1 MLRRREILFAKR
13 AVVSSGL
20 NPIGTPATIASGD
33 SGGTSVA
40 SIGITGNT
48 VAAGKTLVVIAVGQD
63 PSTHSIADDAGNTWV
78 SLGLSQAASGPV
90 VNHTV
95 FVCYNSLAISA
106 GQTITVTQNVSNRRT
121 AWLFFSV
128 DMGGGTPAL
137 DFQFTPTNGGAGDR
151 NQTTGTLA
159 TADEFVFVPVVVQ
172 SAANSSTVS
181 MTGFTAFVGSTG
193 IGSGSSNPR
202 LHVFWQIVSSTA
214 AITASPRLSDN
225 TKDHEFT
232 TVALKR

>member
-20 NPIGTPATIASGD
+20 NPIGTPVTIASNT
-33 SGGTSVA
+33 SGGSTTTSWA
-40 SIGITGNT
+40 ITGNT
-48 VAAGKTLVVIAVGQD
+48 IPAGKTLVLIVVGED
-63 PSTHSIADDAGNTWV
+63 PSNQSVSDDAGLTW
-78 SLGLSQAASGPV
+78 SALSLSQAASGPV
-90 VNHTV
+90 VNHKV
-95 FVCYNSLAISA
+95 FVCYNTLAVSS
-106 GQTITVTQNVSNRRT
+106 GNTITATLSTAKRSNYL
-121 AWLFFSV
+121 LFYV